1 MIHRVFVILIPFNES
16 DNFYISQLFYDLFFH
31 NVLYFWTSCTF
42 PDMTFEWLFFTSF
55 NPWKNNQ
62 SLHGIF
68 STALIMIFWWTW
80 LNVWKTTMLQFTSFY
95 LYVWMFF
102 LKWLICFI
110 KIEKQFFLHRFYSP
124 ICTIKTKSFITGS
137 CLDMSSLWWNSCTR
151 FKVSCRKSCLC
162 AHCFLLF
169 CRAGNI

>member
-1 MIHRVFVILIPFNES
+1 MKVTISISPNSSMIYFFTMSFIFGQAAHSLIWHLS
-16 DNFYISQLFYDLFFH
+16 DF
-31 NVLYFWTSCTF
+31 
-42 PDMTFEWLFFTSF
+42 FFTSF

-110 KIEKQFFLHRFYSP
+110 KIEKHFFLHRFYSP
-124 ICTIKTKSFITGS
+124 LCTIKTKAFITGS